1 MLITGTKLFDSV
13 SCGYYHLLSNQQE
26 INDINVFPVADGDTG
41 TNMLHTFKAALT
53 KTNRSKSIARTTDKM
68 AQSALIGAR
77 GNSGMIIAQFFRGFY
92 EVAKDFEALSV
103 QNFVASVNSAVTF
116 AYDAVE
122 TPVEG
127 TILTVMHSWSRAIN
141 EAWHAKTPI
150 PLLLRRALRSAKT
163 AETLTTEQLQAL
175 KKAGVVDAGAR
186 AFVYF
191 LEGIDQY
198 LSHGKDVRMEEN
210 QSFEIEHQLSDA
222 HEQLLE
228 RPTFRYCTEALLCSC
243 TIAPEK
249 AKEVLH
255 DLGDSLVIG
264 SHKETMRV
272 HIHTGSPNM
281 VFRRLEEFSRIEETK
296 VDDML
301 AQYTAIHERLSDI
314 AIVTD
319 SSADIPQYLKD
330 TLQIY
335 QIPQVIQWNDRSFID
350 RISVDNTYLLET
362 MLTSEDL
369 PTSSMPSSGSIGRHL
384 EFLSEHYREIIIIS
398 VSAALSGTFR
408 TYELAARELRK
419 RDYPIQIIDCK
430 RNAGAQGLIT
440 IKAAQA
446 AADGESAPAIKDR
459 IASLIKRSTI
469 LVSVQSLESMV
480 RGGRVPEKIGRLI
493 VKSGIKPIVGLSPEG
508 SGAIKGIKL
517 TQNGSASALIRRFV
531 RDWKHGGITE
541 FSISHVKAPELA
553 HTIALIIQ
561 QKTGLQPKFI
571 QETSPVVSLHAG
583 KGAVS
588 IAWIREPERA

>member
-1 MLITGTKLFDSV
+1 MPITGTELFDSI

-41 TNMLHTFKAALT
+41 TNMLHTFKEALA
-53 KTNRSKSIARTTDKM
+53 KTNRTESVAQTTDRM

-92 EVAKDFEALSV
+92 EVAKDFEALSIK
-103 QNFVASVNSAVTF
+103 NFIASVNSAVSF

-127 TILTVMHSWSRAIN
+127 TILTVMNSWSRAIN
-141 EAWHAKTPI
+141 EAWHAQIPI
-150 PLLLRRALRSAKT
+150 PVLLKRGLRSART

-175 KKAGVVDAGAR
+175 KNAGVVDAGAK

-198 LSHGKDVRMEEN
+198 LSHGMTVRLERN
-210 QSFEIEHQLSDA
+210 PSSEIEYQLSDA
-222 HEQLLE
+222 HDHLLE
-228 RPTFRYCTEALLCSC
+228 RPVYRYCTEALLLSC
-243 TIAPEK
+243 TIASEE
-249 AKEVLH
+249 AKNALH
-255 DLGDSLVIG
+255 GLGDSLVIG
-264 SHKETMRV
+264 SHKDTMRV
-272 HIHTGSPNM
+272 HIHTGEPNS
-281 VFRRLEEFSRIEETK
+281 VFRKLEEFSRIEETK

-319 SSADIPQYLKD
+319 SSADIPQHLKD
-330 TLQIY
+330 ALQIY
-335 QIPQVIQWNDRSFID
+335 QIPQIIQWNDRSFID
-350 RISVDNTYLLET
+350 RISVDNTFLLET
-362 MLTSEDL
+362 MLTSEQL
-369 PTSSMPSSGSIGRHL
+369 PTSSMPSSGSIERYL

-419 RDYPIQIIDCK
+419 RNYPVKIIDCK

-440 IKAAQA
+440 IRAAEA
-446 AADGESAPAIKDR
+446 AAAGESAPMIKER
-459 IASLIKRSTI
+459 IESLIRRSTI

-480 RGGRVPEKIGRLI
+480 RSGRVPEKIGKMIIR
-493 VKSGIKPIVGLSPEG
+493 SGIKPIVGLSPEG

-531 RDWKHGGITE
+531 RDWKHEGIAE
-541 FSISHVKAPELA
+541 FIISHVKAPELA
-553 HTIALIIQ
+553 KTIALIIE

-571 QETSPVVSLHAG
+571 QETSPVISLHAG

-588 IAWIREPERA
+588 IAWIKEREHA